1 MWENRRRR
9 VRLAV
14 CASSLALL
22 ASACDAITPG
32 PDGPEPEPA
41 AEALATALAAG
52 DLTGLPLSGATADEA
67 TTTYSAILEGM
78 GEIQPAV
85 TVAQVE
91 RLEGADPEP
100 DTATATLTWTWPLGE
115 GGVDGGATDGTTD
128 GTTDRPT
135 EWTYDVTADLSLE
148 PGEGQEWQIAW
159 DESLIEPSLA
169 GSAVLEVNTFTGS
182 RGDIT
187 GARGLAIVTNRPVVR
202 VGIDRTLVGKGRA
215 VRSASGLAQLVG
227 VDATSYADRVEA
239 AGDQAFV
246 EAITFRAD
254 EIPPAVRDNYEK
266 YKGARLIGTDQPL
279 APRRGF
285 AAPILGSVGEV
296 TAEMIEA
303 EPDRFE
309 VGDTAGLSGLQ
320 ARYDEQ
326 LQGESGVAVTAVGSD
341 GKEREVFRSEAV
353 DGEPLVL
360 TMDLDLQIEAEL
372 ALADVGPA
380 SALVAIQPS
389 TGNILAA
396 ANGPGTGGINLATFG
411 QFAPGSTF
419 KSVSA
424 LALLRSGLEPSSQVS
439 CSPTITVDGKS
450 FKNYSDYP
458 SSGIG
463 RIPLRTAVAN
473 SCNTAFIAERG
484 RLKDGDLAAA
494 AASLGLGVDHD
505 LGFPA
510 FFGSVEPATTQT
522 GAAAALI
529 GQGTVLASPM
539 AMATVMASIQGGS
552 LVVPRLI
559 ESVTSQPPS
568 GVAPLKPA
576 EAAQVKGLLR
586 GVVTDGSGRGLADIP
601 GPDIIAKTGTA
612 EFADGNQIR
621 THAWMMAAQGDLAVA
636 AFVRVGDSGSQTA
649 GPILERFM
657 RAAR

>member
-1 MWENRRRR
+1 M
-9 VRLAV
+9 
-14 CASSLALL
+14 CGSSLALL

-32 PDGPEPEPA
+32 SDSPEPEPT

-52 DLTGLPLSGATADEA
+52 DLTGLPLSGATPDEA
-67 TTTYSAILEGM
+67 TTTYAAILQGM

-85 TVAQVE
+85 TVAQIE
-91 RLEGADPEP
+91 RLEGADTEP
-100 DTATATLTWTWPLGE
+100 DTATATLTWTWSLGE
-115 GGVDGGATDGTTD
+115 DGAEDGAKGGAEDGA
-128 GTTDRPT
+128 T
-135 EWTYDVTADLSLE
+135 EWTYDVTAALSLE
-148 PGEGQEWQIAW
+148 PGEGQEWEIAW
-159 DESLIEPSLA
+159 EESLIEPSLS
-169 GSAVLEVNTFTGS
+169 GSAVLEASTFSGS

-202 VGIDRTLVGKGRA
+202 VGIDRTQVGKGRA
-215 VRSASGLAQLVG
+215 VRSARGLAQLVG
-227 VDATSYADRVEA
+227 VEATSYAARVEA

-266 YKGARLIGTDQPL
+266 FKGARLIGTDQPL
-279 APRRGF
+279 APRKGF
-285 AAPILGSVGEV
+285 ATPILGSVGEV

-353 DGEPLVL
+353 DGQPLVL

-372 ALADVGPA
+372 ALADIGPA

-419 KSVSA
+419 KSVSS

-473 SCNTAFIAERG
+473 SCNTAFIAERS

-510 FFGSVEPATTQT
+510 FLGSVDPATTQT

-529 GQGTVLASPM
+529 GQGAVLASPM
-539 AMATVMASIQGGS
+539 AMATVVASIQEGS

-559 ESVTSQPPS
+559 ESVTSQPPA

-586 GVVTDGSGRGLADIP
+586 GVVTAGSGRGLADIP

-621 THAWMMAAQGDLAVA
+621 THAWMMAAQGDLAVSV
-636 AFVRVGDSGSQTA
+636 FVRVGDSGSQTA
-649 GPILERFM
+649 GPILERFL